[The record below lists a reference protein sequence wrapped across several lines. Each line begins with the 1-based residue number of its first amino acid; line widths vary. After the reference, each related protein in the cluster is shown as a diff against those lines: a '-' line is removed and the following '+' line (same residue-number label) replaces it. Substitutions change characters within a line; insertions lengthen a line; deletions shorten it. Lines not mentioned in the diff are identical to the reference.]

1 MAKDKNKKTKQVS
14 TLTHDTS
21 SRRNIPTAELQTVA
35 ERVEQSQPFDSMRF
49 VRRYPLAEEVSNPRN
64 PDLDPQLIWAKGQ
77 ITLTPDQLME
87 AAKNGGRLEMDEVQF
102 AWRGKDKQDQTDLI
116 VPAPPLYIQEKIHP
130 KAIIDDLKRVS
141 KVRSDAAED
150 SVDLFADFNG
160 IEGGEATEFYQ
171 HDQNWS
177 NRMILGDSLQAMAS
191 LAERESMAGK
201 VQCVYFDPP
210 YGVKFNSNWQV
221 STQSRDVRD
230 GKADSAAREPE
241 VIKAFRD
248 TWNDGLHSYLGYI
261 RDRLVAMRELLK
273 EDGSIFLQIG
283 DENAHLVRAVMD
295 EIFGAENYIRQI
307 FFSKTGSLFA
317 NFIGRTGDMILWY
330 AKDKNKCKFRPI
342 FEEKGHDVFYNN
354 IENEDYTYRKIS
366 KEELH
371 LSASQIQGKIFR
383 NVSLE
388 SSGKA
393 NTDTPFEFEG
403 EIYRPNANRHW
414 QVTYPEGMDRV
425 VLSGRIFKQG
435 NKLGYR
441 LYIDDYPLRR
451 IGDVWTDTSGFSG
464 DQRYVV
470 ETRPKVVQRCIL
482 MATDPGDLVLDPT
495 CGSGTTATVAEQWGR
510 RWITMDTSRVALALA
525 RARIMAAKYP
535 FYLLADSP
543 DGRDKEQELSGK
555 IQDDQ
560 PTQGDIRQG
569 FVYER
574 APHITLKSIANNA
587 EIDVIWQ
594 NAQPNMDRLRA
605 ELNTA
610 LGTQWFDWDI
620 PRDADKDWDEG
631 AKQTHAAW
639 WQARIDRQAAID
651 GSIARNAGVEKLFDR
666 AVENKTK
673 VRVAG
678 PFTVEAL
685 TPHRALAEDEDPLD
699 APAKP
704 SEGNTDFTTAILDN
718 LRTAGVQQGAKEDRI
733 MLDSVTPWPGRY
745 ISAKG
750 GCMFNGK
757 SSTAG
762 IFVGPEFGAV
772 SRVDLTTAA
781 REAIEAGCDVLIA
794 CGFNFD
800 VQVSDVDKMG
810 DFHIIKAKMNPDLH
824 MAGDLKNTGSGNM
837 FVVFGEPDISPPKF
851 DEDGNITISVNG
863 VDVFDPKSGEVRSD
877 GRDGIAAWFID
888 TDYNQ
893 ESFFVRHAYFLGA
906 NDPYKALKTT
916 LKADIDEEAWATLN
930 RAESR
935 PFPRPS
941 SGRFAVKVINHFG
954 DEVMKVF
961 EV

>member
-1 MAKDKNKKTKQVS
+1 
-14 TLTHDTS
+14 
-21 SRRNIPTAELQTVA
+21 
-35 ERVEQSQPFDSMRF
+35 
-49 VRRYPLAEEVSNPRN
+49 
-64 PDLDPQLIWAKGQ
+64 
-77 ITLTPDQLME
+77 ME
-87 AAKNGGRLEMDEVQF
+87 
-102 AWRGKDKQDQTDLI
+102 
-116 VPAPPLYIQEKIHP
+116 
-130 KAIIDDLKRVS
+130 
-141 KVRSDAAED
+141 
-150 SVDLFADFNG
+150 
-160 IEGGEATEFYQ
+160 
-171 HDQNWS
+171 
-177 NRMILGDSLQAMAS
+177 SL
-191 LAERESMAGK
+191 
-201 VQCVYFDPP
+201 
-210 YGVKFNSNWQV
+210 
-221 STQSRDVRD
+221 
-230 GKADSAAREPE
+230 AREPE
-241 VIKAFRD
+241 VVKAFRD
-248 TWNDGLHSYLGYI
+248 TWSDGVHSYLGYL
-261 RDRLVAMRELLK
+261 RDRLVAMREMLTNS
-273 EDGSIFLQIG
+273 GSIFVQIS
-283 DENAHLVRAVMD
+283 DENMHKVRAVLD
-295 EIFGAENYIRQI
+295 EVFGAENYITTI
-307 FFSKTGSLFA
+307 YYATTGGFETNKLGR
-317 NFIGRTGDMILWY
+317 IGDYILYY
-330 AKDKNKCKFRPI
+330 AKDIKQVKSRSLYT
-342 FEEKGHDVFYNN
+342 EKDNQETGD
-354 IENEDYTYRKIS
+354 TAYR
-366 KEELH
+366 H
-371 LSASQIQGKIFR
+371 LSFPDGTRRPMTPEERRGEVPIPADSRISTYGDMTSQG
-383 NVSLE
+383 
-388 SSGKA
+388 SSSEKQ
-393 NTDTPFEFEG
+393 PFEFEG
-403 EIYRPNANRHW
+403 QIYEPKFGNHW
-414 QVTYPEGMDRV
+414 KPTYPDGLQRLERNNRV
-425 VLSGRIFKQG
+425 ALVGKTL
-435 NKLGYR
+435 
-441 LYIDDYPLRR
+441 
-451 IGDVWTDTSGFSG
+451 
-464 DQRYVV
+464 RYVRYV
-470 ETRPKVVQRCIL
+470 DDFPIQSLKNMWADTGIAGFASDKTYVVQTNPKVIQRCIL

-620 PRDADKDWDEG
+620 PRDADKDWDDR

-733 MLDSVTPWPGRY
+733 TLDSVTPWPGRY

>member
-1 MAKDKNKKTKQVS
+1 
-14 TLTHDTS
+14 
-21 SRRNIPTAELQTVA
+21 
-35 ERVEQSQPFDSMRF
+35 
-49 VRRYPLAEEVSNPRN
+49 
-64 PDLDPQLIWAKGQ
+64 
-77 ITLTPDQLME
+77 
-87 AAKNGGRLEMDEVQF
+87 
-102 AWRGKDKQDQTDLI
+102 
-116 VPAPPLYIQEKIHP
+116 
-130 KAIIDDLKRVS
+130 
-141 KVRSDAAED
+141 
-150 SVDLFADFNG
+150 
-160 IEGGEATEFYQ
+160 
-171 HDQNWS
+171 
-177 NRMILGDSLQAMAS
+177 
-191 LAERESMAGK
+191 
-201 VQCVYFDPP
+201 
-210 YGVKFNSNWQV
+210 
-221 STQSRDVRD
+221 
-230 GKADSAAREPE
+230 
-241 VIKAFRD
+241 
-248 TWNDGLHSYLGYI
+248 
-261 RDRLVAMRELLK
+261 
-273 EDGSIFLQIG
+273 
-283 DENAHLVRAVMD
+283 
-295 EIFGAENYIRQI
+295 
-307 FFSKTGSLFA
+307 
-317 NFIGRTGDMILWY
+317 
-330 AKDKNKCKFRPI
+330 
-342 FEEKGHDVFYNN
+342 
-354 IENEDYTYRKIS
+354 
-366 KEELH
+366 
-371 LSASQIQGKIFR
+371 
-383 NVSLE
+383 
-388 SSGKA
+388 
-393 NTDTPFEFEG
+393 
-403 EIYRPNANRHW
+403 
-414 QVTYPEGMDRV
+414 
-425 VLSGRIFKQG
+425 
-435 NKLGYR
+435 
-441 LYIDDYPLRR
+441 
-451 IGDVWTDTSGFSG
+451 
-464 DQRYVV
+464 
-470 ETRPKVVQRCIL
+470 
-482 MATDPGDLVLDPT
+482 
-495 CGSGTTATVAEQWGR
+495 
-510 RWITMDTSRVALALA
+510 
-525 RARIMAAKYP
+525 
-535 FYLLADSP
+535 
-543 DGRDKEQELSGK
+543 
-555 IQDDQ
+555 
-560 PTQGDIRQG
+560 
-569 FVYER
+569 
-574 APHITLKSIANNA
+574 
-587 EIDVIWQ
+587 
-594 NAQPNMDRLRA
+594 MDRLRA

-610 LGTQWFDWDI
+610 LGTNWNDWDI
-620 PRDADKDWDEG
+620 PRDADKDWDER

-877 GRDGIAAWFID
+877 GREGIAAWFID